1 MYLNPSRS
9 RAFGYSA
16 LPRAEARRAT
26 RYDRGLSPDRL
37 APEANGHVLTMA
49 LRPGSIETGLR
60 PSVDSTHL
68 SGTTRPSEMRRV
80 DYNAGEMGLIPR
92 HVKKWTRTDDLHYLS
107 IAVSDS
113 ALTAACDG
121 TSGEVELREDYN
133 LVDARVGG

>member
-37 APEANGHVLTMA
+37 APEANGHVLTLA
-49 LRPGSIETGLR
+49 LRPGSIETGL
-60 PSVDSTHL
+60 
-68 SGTTRPSEMRRV
+68 RPSEMRRV